1 MKTGRNSEPPNKKK
15 GVEPSKAQQ
24 EVKVTAKKQY
34 TWEDVAKNE
43 ELKSRNKA
51 AKEKYE
57 SDVASY
63 NKAIKLYNEGP
74 EDTEVKD
81 GIKLPTAKLKG
92 GGKATFEKDTEKWSA
107 SKMNKMLAEQIKSGN
122 VVPIDDPSLDA
133 TTRKLLKGAYGGAG
147 DSDVFGYTGK
157 KYVEKGTKY
166 SSYKDIYGE
175 DFNPEEFRAAS
186 KSGKFDEYSKKKG
199 YSGRVFTP
207 KIGFYQEYGVPKNP
221 TLPAYEKE
229 ENIDTKKLPL
239 TKMRTLKP
247 GETFENIGTSKNV
260 GKVIKPIGK
269 LSISEKKE
277 SEIPTWEEPSG
288 GVRTKTRIVKAK
300 NQSLGDYIGGNI
312 KYAVSKVTGGEPGLR
327 GGVKKTRTALIQ
339 GKSGR
344 EAKEF
349 KAYYG
354 APSSISGSDRS
365 GMTASDI
372 AQERESLKGV
382 KKQLRADIKK
392 ATPGSLISKSDLKSE
407 LRNIR
412 KDIRATNKA
421 EKYAEKNIEARS
433 IYPNGK
439 EEVVVRGKEDA
450 KSKIYNPSLGEQYS
464 AYSRSIKSST
474 DNQVNKNKTFGRKVK

>member
-1 MKTGRNSEPPNKKK
+1 MKTKRLGTEPP
-15 GVEPSKAQQ
+15 G
-24 EVKVTAKKQY
+24 KQY

-57 SDVASY
+57 SDLQNY
-63 NKAIKLYNEGP
+63 NKQVKFYKENEPKGKR
-74 EDTEVKD
+74 DMT
-81 GIKLPTAKLKG
+81 TFFQG
-92 GGKATFEKDTEKWSA
+92 GGRYLSEKELADWNKEQSQSGQEERAGLKA
-107 SKMNKMLAEQIKSGN
+107 SKIYVSKGYGSEQSGSPMKGESGKS
-122 VVPIDDPSLDA
+122 
-133 TTRKLLKGAYGGAG
+133 YAG
-147 DSDVFGYTGK
+147 F
-157 KYVEKGTKY
+157 KGTY
-166 SSYKDIYGE
+166 HE
-175 DFNPEEFRAAS
+175 WLENP
-186 KSGKFDEYSKKKG
+186 KK
-199 YSGRVFTP
+199 
-207 KIGFYQEYGVPKNP
+207 P

-229 ENIDTKKLPL
+229 EKIDTKKLPL
-239 TKMRTLKP
+239 TKMRTLKQ

-288 GVRTKTRIVKAK
+288 GVRTKTRIVKAT

-407 LRNIR
+407 LRNVR

-474 DNQVNKNKTFGRKVK
+474 DNPINKNKTFGRKVK

>member
-1 MKTGRNSEPPNKKK
+1 MALMKTKRLGTEPP
-15 GVEPSKAQQ
+15 G
-24 EVKVTAKKQY
+24 KQY

-57 SDVASY
+57 SDLQNY
-63 NKAIKLYNEGP
+63 NKQVKFYKENEPKGKR
-74 EDTEVKD
+74 DMT
-81 GIKLPTAKLKG
+81 TFFQG
-92 GGKATFEKDTEKWSA
+92 GGRYLSEKELADWNKEQSQSGQEERAGLKA
-107 SKMNKMLAEQIKSGN
+107 SKIYVSKGYGSEQSGSPMKGESGKS
-122 VVPIDDPSLDA
+122 
-133 TTRKLLKGAYGGAG
+133 YAG
-147 DSDVFGYTGK
+147 F
-157 KYVEKGTKY
+157 KGTY
-166 SSYKDIYGE
+166 HE
-175 DFNPEEFRAAS
+175 WLEN
-186 KSGKFDEYSKKKG
+186 
-199 YSGRVFTP
+199 
-207 KIGFYQEYGVPKNP
+207 PKNP

-229 ENIDTKKLPL
+229 EKIDTKKIPLPKLPL
-239 TKMRTLKP
+239 
-247 GETFENIGTSKNV
+247 
-260 GKVIKPIGK
+260 KPIQTIDQKKGK
-269 LSISEKKE
+269 LSIPKKVEK
-277 SEIPTWEEPSG
+277 EIPTWEEPSG

-392 ATPGSLISKSDLKSE
+392 ATPGSLISKSELKSE
-407 LRNIR
+407 LRNVR

-474 DNQVNKNKTFGRKVK
+474 DNPINKNKTFGRKVK

>member
-1 MKTGRNSEPPNKKK
+1 MALMKTKRLGTEPP
-15 GVEPSKAQQ
+15 G
-24 EVKVTAKKQY
+24 KQY

-57 SDVASY
+57 SDLQNY
-63 NKAIKLYNEGP
+63 NKQVKFYKENEPKGKR
-74 EDTEVKD
+74 DMT
-81 GIKLPTAKLKG
+81 TFFQG
-92 GGKATFEKDTEKWSA
+92 GGRYLSEKELADWNKEQSQSGQEERAGLKA
-107 SKMNKMLAEQIKSGN
+107 SKIYVSKGYGSEQSGSHMKGENGKS
-122 VVPIDDPSLDA
+122 
-133 TTRKLLKGAYGGAG
+133 YAG
-147 DSDVFGYTGK
+147 F
-157 KYVEKGTKY
+157 KGTY
-166 SSYKDIYGE
+166 HE
-175 DFNPEEFRAAS
+175 WLENP
-186 KSGKFDEYSKKKG
+186 KK
-199 YSGRVFTP
+199 
-207 KIGFYQEYGVPKNP
+207 P

-229 ENIDTKKLPL
+229 EKIDTKKIPLQKLPL
-239 TKMRTLKP
+239 KP
-247 GETFENIGTSKNV
+247 VQKIDQK
-260 GKVIKPIGK
+260 KGK
-269 LSISEKKE
+269 LSIPKKVEK
-277 SEIPTWEEPSG
+277 EIPTWEEPSG

-407 LRNIR
+407 LRNVR

-464 AYSRSIKSST
+464 AYSKYIKSST
-474 DNQVNKNKTFGRKVK
+474 DNPVNKNKTFGRKVK

>member
-1 MKTGRNSEPPNKKK
+1 MALMKTKRLGTEPP
-15 GVEPSKAQQ
+15 G
-24 EVKVTAKKQY
+24 KQY

-57 SDVASY
+57 SDLQNY
-63 NKAIKLYNEGP
+63 NKQVKFYKENEPKGKR
-74 EDTEVKD
+74 DMT
-81 GIKLPTAKLKG
+81 TFFQG
-92 GGKATFEKDTEKWSA
+92 GGRYLSEKELADWNKEQSQSGQEERAGLKA
-107 SKMNKMLAEQIKSGN
+107 SKIYVSKGYGSEQSGSHMKGESGKS
-122 VVPIDDPSLDA
+122 
-133 TTRKLLKGAYGGAG
+133 YAG
-147 DSDVFGYTGK
+147 F
-157 KYVEKGTKY
+157 KGTY
-166 SSYKDIYGE
+166 HE
-175 DFNPEEFRAAS
+175 WLENP
-186 KSGKFDEYSKKKG
+186 KK
-199 YSGRVFTP
+199 
-207 KIGFYQEYGVPKNP
+207 P

-229 ENIDTKKLPL
+229 ENIDTKKIPLQKLPL
-239 TKMRTLKP
+239 KP
-247 GETFENIGTSKNV
+247 VQKIDQK
-260 GKVIKPIGK
+260 KGK
-269 LSISEKKE
+269 LSIPKKVEK
-277 SEIPTWEEPSG
+277 EIPTWEEPSG

-407 LRNIR
+407 LRNVR

-474 DNQVNKNKTFGRKVK
+474 DNPINKNKTFGRKVK

>member
-1 MKTGRNSEPPNKKK
+1 MKTKRLGTEPP
-15 GVEPSKAQQ
+15 G
-24 EVKVTAKKQY
+24 KQY

-57 SDVASY
+57 SDLQNY
-63 NKAIKLYNEGP
+63 NKQVKFYKENEPKGKR
-74 EDTEVKD
+74 DMT
-81 GIKLPTAKLKG
+81 TFFQG
-92 GGKATFEKDTEKWSA
+92 GGRYLSEKELADWNKEQSQSGQEERAGLKA
-107 SKMNKMLAEQIKSGN
+107 SKIYVSKGYGSEQSGSPMKGESGKS
-122 VVPIDDPSLDA
+122 
-133 TTRKLLKGAYGGAG
+133 YAG
-147 DSDVFGYTGK
+147 F
-157 KYVEKGTKY
+157 KGTY
-166 SSYKDIYGE
+166 HE
-175 DFNPEEFRAAS
+175 WLENP
-186 KSGKFDEYSKKKG
+186 KK
-199 YSGRVFTP
+199 
-207 KIGFYQEYGVPKNP
+207 P

-229 ENIDTKKLPL
+229 EKIDTKKIPLPKLPL
-239 TKMRTLKP
+239 KP
-247 GETFENIGTSKNV
+247 VQKIDQKIS
-260 GKVIKPIGK
+260 K
-269 LSISEKKE
+269 LSIPKKVEK
-277 SEIPTWEEPSG
+277 EIPTWEEPSG

-327 GGVKKTRTALIQ
+327 GGVKKQKERLFQ

-407 LRNIR
+407 LRNVR

-474 DNQVNKNKTFGRKVK
+474 DNPINKNKTFGRKVK